1 MFVETKYINFSK
13 IFLAT
18 LSTSNHYR
26 SKSSSLPHN
35 GKDHT
40 TPGSHQNQNFASNNT
55 HKLSSPS
62 SFTLPVDPSIQ
73 KIPIRTTKQR
83 PKSAY
88 VMDAF
93 DPMTASTIILNDSQK
108 VNQDKKTARSK

>member
-1 MFVETKYINFSK
+1 MFRTL
-13 IFLAT
+13 FLAT

-40 TPGSHQNQNFASNNT
+40 TPGTTHQNQNLATNT
-55 HKLSSPS
+55 QKLSSPS
-62 SFTLPVDPSIQ
+62 SFTIPVDPSNQ
-73 KIPIRTTKQR
+73 KLPTKTTKQR

-88 VMDAF
+88 EMGAF
-93 DPMTASTIILNDSQK
+93 DPMTASTIIFNDSQT
-108 VNQDKKTARSK
+108 VTNQDKKQTARSK